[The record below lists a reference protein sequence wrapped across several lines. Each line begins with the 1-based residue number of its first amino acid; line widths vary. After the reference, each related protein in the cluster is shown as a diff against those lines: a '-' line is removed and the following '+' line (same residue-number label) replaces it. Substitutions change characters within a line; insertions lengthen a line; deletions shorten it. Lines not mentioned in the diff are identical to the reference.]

1 MCTDGGHF
9 TKFVKGRGG
18 RYMITEIITLEY
30 NAWNI
35 LNSIYILSAV
45 TALSWFTIE
54 LPLSISYNLKIFR
67 NCLGKVSFKKIL
79 KTKPVLVVHV
89 TIIFCLYLTS
99 LSKFLVIS
107 TFCLINI
114 RSWAASDFASL
125 VFCCVASR
133 RFNVCRNSSS
143 VSFCFDWILSIAIS
157 SSSSFSRT
165 KGLKKSLKIILA

>member
-1 MCTDGGHF
+1 
-9 TKFVKGRGG
+9 
-18 RYMITEIITLEY
+18 MITEIITLEY

-67 NCLGKVSFKKIL
+67 NCMGKVSFKKIL

-114 RSWAASDFASL
+114 RS
-125 VFCCVASR
+125 
-133 RFNVCRNSSS
+133 
-143 VSFCFDWILSIAIS
+143 
-157 SSSSFSRT
+157 
-165 KGLKKSLKIILA
+165 